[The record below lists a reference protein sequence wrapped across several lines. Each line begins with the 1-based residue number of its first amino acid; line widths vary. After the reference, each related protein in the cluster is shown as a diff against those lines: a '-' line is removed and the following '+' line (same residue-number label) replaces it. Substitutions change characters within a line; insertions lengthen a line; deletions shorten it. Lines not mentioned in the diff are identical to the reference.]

1 LKELRM
7 STNYIK
13 WHTHES
19 LEKIASEIHKKYRC
33 NVPVDID
40 YIVEMMGIELFDIS
54 RLKEDFGI
62 YGFLGRVQ
70 GRYVIYVQKGAFDA
84 TNYNTTLTIAEELT
98 HYILQKKYFKD
109 VKDIEGA
116 YSFYAD
122 ISEKSKSMMEFNA
135 KYLAGAIL
143 VPADILREEATN
155 LVKENKD
162 VLFSLLKEDFNE
174 MIDTLSSKLRDV
186 FQVPENAI
194 SYRLR
199 TRIIGFKEFLKK
211 EYCEWKKN
219 SL

>member
-1 LKELRM
+1 M
-7 STNYIK
+7 NTNYIK
-13 WHTHES
+13 WHTHEP
-19 LEKIASEIHKKYRC
+19 LEKIASEIHKKYGC

-70 GRYVIYVQKGAFDA
+70 GQYVIYVQKGAFDT

-143 VPADILREEATN
+143 VPADILKKEAIS
-155 LVKENKD
+155 LIEKNKD
-162 VLFSLLKEDFNE
+162 VLFSILRDDFNE
-174 MIDTLSSKLRDV
+174 IIDNVSSKLRDV
-186 FQVPENAI
+186 FLVPENAV

-199 TRIIGFKEFLKK
+199 TKIIGFKEFLKK
-211 EYCEWKKN
+211 EYSEWEKMK
-219 SL
+219 